1 MRVDIPNN
9 AHEFAGSREVGTMG
23 DASHGGDGAGAPVPR
38 TLFGYDV
45 LAPIGIGARSTIYC
59 VSRPI
64 TKQLYAL
71 KHVIRK
77 TEKDDRFIQ
86 QLQTEFE
93 VGGKVNSPHL
103 RRSIDFKVNHAGLL
117 RRPVDAALVLELF
130 DGVSLEAQTPR
141 DLLTIVQAFI
151 QTARGLQALHELG
164 FVHCD
169 LKPNN
174 ILRDPAT
181 GTVKVIDLGQAA
193 KIGTAKTRVQGTPDY
208 MAPEQVKLLPVT
220 IRTDVF
226 NFGATLYYCLLGKK
240 LPTLFN
246 LRKTENSFL
255 VDDKI
260 ETPAQLNPHVP
271 EPLSQLVME
280 CVRTSPAKRPA
291 DMAELTRR
299 LEIVEYT
306 IERDAQ
312 RRAHPPDP
320 AVHPQRVAV

>member
-1 MRVDIPNN
+1 
-9 AHEFAGSREVGTMG
+9 MG
-23 DASHGGDGAGAPVPR
+23 DASHGGDGAGAAKASA
-38 TLFGYDV
+38 LFGYDV
-45 LAPIGIGARSTIYC
+45 LAAIGVGARSTIYC
-59 VSRPI
+59 VSHSL

-77 TEKDDRFIQ
+77 TEKDDRFIE

-93 VGGKVNSPHL
+93 VGGKVTSPHL

-117 RRPVDAALVLELF
+117 RRPADAALILELF
-130 DGVSLEAQTPR
+130 DGISLEAQTPR
-141 DLLTIVQAFI
+141 DLLTVLQAFI
-151 QTARGLQALHELG
+151 QTARGLQALHNLG

-181 GTVKVIDLGQAA
+181 AVVKVIDLARPR
-193 KIGTAKTRVQGTPDY
+193 KSGTAKTRVQGTPDY
-208 MAPEQVKLLPVT
+208 MAPEQVRLLPVT
-220 IRTDVF
+220 VRTDVF
-226 NFGATLYYCLLGKK
+226 NFGATLYFCLLGKK

-246 LRKTENSFL
+246 LKKTENSFL

-260 ETPAQLNPHVP
+260 ETPAQLNPLIP

-280 CVRTSPAKRPA
+280 CVRTSPSKRPA
-291 DMAELTRR
+291 DMAELIRR
-299 LEIVEYT
+299 LEIIEYT

-312 RRAHPPDP
+312 RLAQEPGSAAHPQP
-320 AVHPQRVAV
+320 VAI